1 MIANQIGY
9 YSLILGLL
17 ISVLICGVSIKDF
30 NNNNKQISQ
39 NTLSLSFLQL
49 VFVIVSFLSLI
60 LSFINSDFSNET
72 VFNNS
77 HTTKPLFY
85 KISGAW
91 GNHEGSLLLWLL
103 VLTLFIFIFLIKS
116 REQPKKYRILTLLFQ
131 QVIII
136 GFFLFVLMTS
146 NPFNYLFPI
155 PLEGLGLNPI
165 LQDPAL
171 AIHPPILYLGY
182 VGTSIIFSSSLAAV
196 TQNYISKEWGK
207 HIKKWILVSWIF
219 LTIGIMLGSI
229 WAYYELGWGGF
240 WFWDPVENVS
250 LMPWLTLTA
259 LLHCIVVLE
268 RKATLTSWV
277 VILSITTFT
286 LSMCGTFLV
295 RSGILNSV
303 HTFAND
309 PARGIFIL
317 IFLFVLIT
325 LSLGIFFFFHK
336 ENNKSSNNLFW
347 LSRETS
353 ILINNWFMMYF
364 LSVILIGT
372 VYPIFLDVISSEKI
386 SVGPP
391 FYQKLIVPFLIP
403 FLLFMSLG
411 PRLKWIKSK
420 IENKKSLIITFIISV
435 MLTFFIIKNLT
446 TDLLF
451 YTVLISAAFFLFFT
465 TLKELFIK
473 KFNNVSQTVAH
484 FGFSLLILSILFN
497 SILSSEIIT
506 NIKIGEKYNYSKGEI
521 FFKKIEE
528 RKESNFNSI
537 IAYFEIKDENGKI
550 IELKPEIRVY
560 NQPIIITSEADI
572 RTTLLEDK
580 FLVMNLVKGNEYFN
594 IRYQV
599 KPFMV
604 WIWISVLI
612 LSFGG
617 LISVL
622 KKDMKNKFNLFII
635 ITFLSFCFVI
645 FYKGLNAPNTYAPKI
660 SGKKHIPIFKA
671 KDFNSSLYLNSKKIF
686 EEDIFYIVNIWAS
699 WCVPCRESTP
709 LLMELSKNQSVKLI
723 GINYRDNLNNAKD
736 FINKFGNPYSQ
747 VIIDNDGVHS
757 IEFGAY
763 GVPRNFYN

>member
-1 MIANQIGY
+1 MLANQIGY

-17 ISVLICGVSIKDF
+17 LSVLLCGVSIKDI
-30 NNNNKQISQ
+30 NSSSKQINQ
-39 NTLSLSFLQL
+39 NVLSLSFLQL

-60 LSFINSDFSNET
+60 LSFINSDFTNET

-103 VLTLFIFIFLIKS
+103 VLTLFIFLFLVNS

-131 QVIII
+131 QIIII

-155 PLEGLGLNPI
+155 PIEGLGLNPI

-196 TQNYISKEWGK
+196 TQKYVSKEWGQ
-207 HIKKWILVSWIF
+207 HVKKWVLVSWIF

-259 LLHCIVVLE
+259 LLHCIIVLE
-268 RKATLTSWV
+268 KRGDLTSWV

-317 IFLFVLIT
+317 IFLFFLII
-325 LSLGIFFFFHK
+325 LSLGIFFLFHE
-336 ENNKSSNNLFW
+336 ENKKNSNNFFW
-347 LSRETS
+347 LSKESS

-364 LSVILIGT
+364 LSVVLIGT

-420 IENKKSLIITFIISV
+420 IENRNSLIITFIISV
-435 MLTFFIIKNLT
+435 ILTFFIIKNLT
-446 TDLLF
+446 TDILF
-451 YTVLISAAFFLFFT
+451 YTILVSAALFLFFT
-465 TLKELFIK
+465 TLKELFMK

-506 NIKIGEKYNYSKGEI
+506 NIKIGEKYSYSSGEI

-528 RKESNFNSI
+528 KKESNFNSI
-537 IAYFEIKDENGKI
+537 IAYFEIKNENGKI
-550 IELKPEIRVY
+550 VELSPEIRIY
-560 NQPIIITSEADI
+560 NQPAIITSEADI
-572 RTTLLEDK
+572 KTTLLEDK

-599 KPFMV
+599 KPFMI
-604 WIWISVLI
+604 WIWISVLL
-612 LSFGG
+612 LSLGG
-617 LISVL
+617 LMSL
-622 KKDMKNKFNLFII
+622 FKKKYEK
-635 ITFLSFCFVI
+635 
-645 FYKGLNAPNTYAPKI
+645 
-660 SGKKHIPIFKA
+660 
-671 KDFNSSLYLNSKKIF
+671 
-686 EEDIFYIVNIWAS
+686 
-699 WCVPCRESTP
+699 
-709 LLMELSKNQSVKLI
+709 
-723 GINYRDNLNNAKD
+723 
-736 FINKFGNPYSQ
+736 
-747 VIIDNDGVHS
+747 
-757 IEFGAY
+757 
-763 GVPRNFYN
+763 

>member
-1 MIANQIGY
+1 MLTNQIGY
-9 YSLILGLL
+9 YSLILGLML
-17 ISVLICGVSIKDF
+17 SVLLCGVSIKDF
-30 NNNNKQISQ
+30 NRSSKQINQ
-39 NTLSLSFLQL
+39 NVLSLSFLQL

-60 LSFINSDFSNET
+60 LSFVNSDFSNET

-85 KISGAW
+85 KISGTW

-103 VLTLFIFIFLIKS
+103 VLTLFIFLFLIKS
-116 REQPKKYRILTLLFQ
+116 KTQPKKYRILTLLFQ
-131 QVIII
+131 QIIII

-155 PLEGLGLNPI
+155 PNEGLGLNPI

-196 TQNYISKEWGK
+196 TQNYVSKEWGQ
-207 HIKKWILVSWIF
+207 HIKKWVLVSWIF
-219 LTIGIMLGSI
+219 LSLGIMLGSI

-250 LMPWLTLTA
+250 LMPWLALTA

-268 RKATLTSWV
+268 RRAALKSWV
-277 VILSITTFT
+277 IILSITTFT

-317 IFLFVLIT
+317 IFLFVLIV
-325 LSLGIFFFFHK
+325 LSLGIFFIFHK
-336 ENNKSSNNLFW
+336 ENNKNLNNFFW

-364 LSVILIGT
+364 LSVVLIGT

-391 FYQKLIVPFLIP
+391 FYHKLIAPFLIP
-403 FLLFMSLG
+403 FLLFMSVG
-411 PRLKWIKSK
+411 PKLKWVKSK
-420 IENKKSLIITFIISV
+420 VENKYSLILTFVVSV
-435 MLTFFIIKNLT
+435 TLAFFIIKNLT
-446 TDLLF
+446 ADILF
-451 YTVLISAAFFLFFT
+451 YTVLVSAAFFLFFT
-465 TLKELFIK
+465 TLKELFIQK
-473 KFNNVSQTVAH
+473 LNNTSQAIAH
-484 FGFSLLILSILFN
+484 LGFSLLILSILFN

-506 NIKIGEKYNYSKGEI
+506 NMKVGEKYNYSKGEI

-537 IAYFEIKDENGKI
+537 IAYFEVKDLKGRMV
-550 IELKPEIRVY
+550 ELKPEIRIY
-560 NQPIIITSEADI
+560 NQPIIVTSEADI
-572 RTTLLEDK
+572 KTTLLEDK
-580 FLVMNLVKGNEYFN
+580 FIVMNLVKGNEYFN

-604 WIWISVLI
+604 WIWISVLL

-617 LISVL
+617 A
-622 KKDMKNKFNLFII
+622 MGLFK
-635 ITFLSFCFVI
+635 TR
-645 FYKGLNAPNTYAPKI
+645 T
-660 SGKKHIPIFKA
+660 
-671 KDFNSSLYLNSKKIF
+671 
-686 EEDIFYIVNIWAS
+686 
-699 WCVPCRESTP
+699 
-709 LLMELSKNQSVKLI
+709 
-723 GINYRDNLNNAKD
+723 
-736 FINKFGNPYSQ
+736 
-747 VIIDNDGVHS
+747 
-757 IEFGAY
+757 
-763 GVPRNFYN
+763 

>member
-1 MIANQIGY
+1 MLANQIGY

-17 ISVLICGVSIKDF
+17 LSVLLCGVSIKDF
-30 NNNNKQISQ
+30 NNTNKQINQ
-39 NTLSLSFLQL
+39 NILSLSFLQL
-49 VFVIVSFLSLI
+49 VFVIVSFWSLI
-60 LSFINSDFSNET
+60 VSFIKSDFSNET

-85 KISGAW
+85 KISGTW

-103 VLTLFIFIFLIKS
+103 VLTLFIFLFLIKS

-131 QVIII
+131 QIIII

-155 PLEGLGLNPI
+155 PNEGLGLNPI

-196 TQNYISKEWGK
+196 TQNYVTKEWGQ
-207 HIKKWILVSWIF
+207 HIKKWVLVSWIF

-268 RKATLTSWV
+268 RRAALTSWV

-317 IFLFVLIT
+317 IFLFALIV
-325 LSLGIFFFFHK
+325 LSLGIFFIFHK
-336 ENNKSSNNLFW
+336 ENNKNSNNFFW

-364 LSVILIGT
+364 LSVVLIGT

-403 FLLFMSLG
+403 FLWFMSLG

-420 IENKKSLIITFIISV
+420 IDNKNSLIIIFTISV

-446 TDLLF
+446 ADLLF

-473 KFNNVSQTVAH
+473 KFNNISQTISH
-484 FGFSLLILSILFN
+484 FGFSILILSILFN

-506 NIKIGEKYNYSKGEI
+506 NIKIGERYDYNKGEI

-528 RKESNFNSI
+528 KKESNFNSI
-537 IAYFEIKDENGKI
+537 IASFEIKNKNGKT
-550 IELKPEIRVY
+550 IELKPEIRIY
-560 NQPIIITSEADI
+560 NQPVIITSEADI

-604 WIWISVLI
+604 WIWISVL
-612 LSFGG
+612 LLCLGG
-617 LISVL
+617 LMS
-622 KKDMKNKFNLFII
+622 LF
-635 ITFLSFCFVI
+635 
-645 FYKGLNAPNTYAPKI
+645 KRKI
-660 SGKKHIPIFKA
+660 
-671 KDFNSSLYLNSKKIF
+671 
-686 EEDIFYIVNIWAS
+686 
-699 WCVPCRESTP
+699 
-709 LLMELSKNQSVKLI
+709 
-723 GINYRDNLNNAKD
+723 
-736 FINKFGNPYSQ
+736 
-747 VIIDNDGVHS
+747 
-757 IEFGAY
+757 
-763 GVPRNFYN
+763 

>member
-1 MIANQIGY
+1 MLANQIGY

-17 ISVLICGVSIKDF
+17 LSVLLCGVSIKDF

-39 NTLSLSFLQL
+39 NILSLSFLQL

-60 LSFINSDFSNET
+60 ISFINSDFSNET

-85 KISGAW
+85 KISGTW

-103 VLTLFIFIFLIKS
+103 VLTLFIFLFLIKS

-131 QVIII
+131 QIIII

-155 PLEGLGLNPI
+155 PNEGLGLNPI

-196 TQNYISKEWGK
+196 TQNYVSKQWGQ
-207 HIKKWILVSWIF
+207 HIKKWVLVSWIF

-268 RKATLTSWV
+268 TRAALTSWV

-317 IFLFVLIT
+317 IFLFALIV
-325 LSLGIFFFFHK
+325 LSLGIFFIFHK
-336 ENNKSSNNLFW
+336 ENNKSSNNFFW
-347 LSRETS
+347 LSKETS

-364 LSVILIGT
+364 LSVVLIGT

-473 KFNNVSQTVAH
+473 RFNNVSQTVSH

-506 NIKIGEKYNYSKGEI
+506 NIKIGERYDYNKGEI
-521 FFKKIEE
+521 FFKKTEE
-528 RKESNFNSI
+528 KKESNFNSI
-537 IAYFEIKDENGKI
+537 IAFFEIKDKNGKTT
-550 IELKPEIRVY
+550 ELNPEIRIY
-560 NQPIIITSEADI
+560 NQPVIITSEADI
-572 RTTLLEDK
+572 KTTLLEDK

-604 WIWISVLI
+604 WIWISVLL
-612 LSFGG
+612 LSLGG
-617 LISVL
+617 LMS
-622 KKDMKNKFNLFII
+622 LF
-635 ITFLSFCFVI
+635 
-645 FYKGLNAPNTYAPKI
+645 KRKI
-660 SGKKHIPIFKA
+660 
-671 KDFNSSLYLNSKKIF
+671 
-686 EEDIFYIVNIWAS
+686 
-699 WCVPCRESTP
+699 
-709 LLMELSKNQSVKLI
+709 
-723 GINYRDNLNNAKD
+723 
-736 FINKFGNPYSQ
+736 
-747 VIIDNDGVHS
+747 
-757 IEFGAY
+757 
-763 GVPRNFYN
+763 